1 MYKDNV
7 SPSNTIGDISKKK
20 SLEAILTF
28 MNLVIFLFVFIIS
41 FLKFFPTQYIK
52 NIYYILVIMKKWK

>member
-7 SPSNTIGDISKKK
+7 SPSNTIDEISKKK

-28 MNLVIFLFVFIIS
+28 TNLVIFLFVSATSLFQ
-41 FLKFFPTQYIK
+41 FFPTQYTK
-52 NIYYILVIMKKWK
+52 NIYYILVIMKK